1 MDYNFLIIFENG
13 IIFVNVVCSC
23 FYWTTFRRI
32 LQLSKYF
39 LPAESNSLKEYN
51 KVYIGFHKFTSY
63 QDTTTSETKNS
74 HNFVNL
80 PLVAV
85 DELIKCLVD
94 VRDFAKQQAGVYHL
108 HTIVIDG

>member
-1 MDYNFLIIFENG
+1 MASTASSSPAPSFTELRSDEFYNYRNT
-13 IIFVNVVCSC
+13 SC
-23 FYWTTFRRI
+23 
-32 LQLSKYF
+32 QLKVIR
-39 LPAESNSLKEYN
+39 SNEYN

-85 DELIKCLVD
+85 DELIKCLAD
-94 VRDFAKQQAGVYHL
+94 VRDFAKLQAGVYHL
-108 HTIVIDG
+108 HTIVGIVVDVL